1 MEGIDELRDKIRLF
15 INNIKIENKLIITYL
30 IVAIATVSIVAT
42 YLTVEMNSTVI
53 TNAITEGENNV
64 STMHYRIE
72 QLTNLAT
79 KVSDMIYSDENLK
92 EILSTDYKDTLSV
105 VNAYNDYPIL
115 KQYLKYYNEL
125 SNITIYTDNNTLLSS
140 SNILKATDDIK
151 EKKWYKDSVKGNGQI
166 YWEIRR
172 DEFSNL
178 EYLSLVRVIK
188 DSRGKLIG
196 TLVIDINNLNLQAI
210 TSSANDIIAVDW
222 NGIGINQNYD
232 LKEQLSGKIIKGEV
246 NKDRYVVKST
256 FMGKE
261 SYVIVDS
268 FYVDKSINSKFQ
280 SIISLSSKDIT
291 ERTNKVIIKSL
302 FAIFVAMILSIIF
315 IIYFSKNISRRINI
329 LRKEMH
335 RVVNGDLYI
344 KDVIDGNDEIGQ
356 LYNDLKFMIE
366 SLRNLINQVYIQ
378 KIKEEKLKS
387 NQKDAEFK
395 MLSSQINPHFLY
407 NTLETIRM
415 KALIRGDKEISNIVK
430 KLGKIMRRNLEV
442 SGKPVTLQ
450 SEIELIEN
458 YLEIQAMRFEG
469 MVNYELFIDK
479 EINTKKYMIL
489 PLLLQPIVENAFV
502 HGLEEKKEKGTIIV
516 KIYKQEEK
524 IIIEIEDNGIGIEKS
539 RLDKLNKI
547 LNNCE
552 DESNSIGMRNVNQR
566 IKIHYGNDYGMKIE
580 SKMFVGTSVK
590 VYLPM
595 GDDKLC

>member
-1 MEGIDELRDKIRLF
+1 MKGIDELRDKIRLF

-140 SNILKATDDIK
+140 SNILKATDNIK

-415 KALIRGDKEISNIVK
+415 KAFIRGDKEISNIVK

-566 IKIHYGNDYGMKIE
+566 IKIHYGNDYGIKIE

>member
-140 SNILKATDDIK
+140 SNILKATDNIK

-232 LKEQLSGKIIKGEV
+232 LKEQLSGKIINGEV

-415 KALIRGDKEISNIVK
+415 KAFIRGDKEISNIVK

-566 IKIHYGNDYGMKIE
+566 IKIHYGNDYGIKIE